1 MKKTKT
7 PWSWIPSLYFTQ
19 GIPYVVVAL
28 LTAPMF
34 VNLGLSNAE
43 MAYYSSL
50 LGFPWILK
58 PIWSPIV
65 GAIKSNRFWVVATQ
79 ILMGFLFAVTAFFIV
94 QDGTF
99 TTSESFEFRGN
110 FAWFFAFLMLLAF
123 NSATHDI
130 SADGLY
136 IEVLPEEKQSF
147 YVGIRSSFY
156 RVAMIIGQGGLL
168 ALAGILSEGGTFG
181 IEKWGVHFFSFK
193 GFGGDFY
200 KAWSSIFIGVGVY
213 LVIVSVYHAFILPKA
228 NIVNDK
234 IDLSQIKKD
243 IVETFVTFFRIK
255 NIGIH
260 VSVLLLFRLGE
271 AQLVKLAQPF
281 LLDESLNGGLGL
293 SNIDIGLLY
302 GTFGVL
308 SLTIGGILGGVIVSK
323 DGLKKWFLPM
333 ILAINL
339 PNSMY
344 LLMAYFKPESSVSI
358 GAAIAMEQ
366 FGYGFGFTAYMMYMI
381 YITKDSGKYKTAH
394 FAFATGLMALGMTLP
409 GMPSGW
415 LQEQLGYV
423 NFFWWVL
430 ISMVPMLA
438 IYKFVKID
446 SGFGKKK

>member
-1 MKKTKT
+1 MKQKS
-7 PWSWIPSLYFTQ
+7 PWAWIPSLYFTQ
-19 GIPYVVVAL
+19 GIPYVLIAL

-65 GAIKSNRFWVVATQ
+65 GAMKSNRFWVVVTQ
-79 ILMGFLFAVTAFFIV
+79 ILMGALFAITAFFIV
-94 QDGTF
+94 QDGSF
-99 TTSESFEFRGN
+99 TASDNFEFRGN

-136 IEVLPEEKQSF
+136 IEVLSEDKQSF

-156 RVAMIIGQGGLL
+156 RVAMIAGQGGLL
-168 ALAGILSEGGTFG
+168 ALAGVLSEGGSLG
-181 IEKWGVHFFSFK
+181 IDNWGIHFFSFS
-193 GFGGDFY
+193 GFDGDFH
-200 KAWSSIFIGVGVY
+200 KAWSYIFIAVGAY
-213 LVIVSVYHAFILPKA
+213 LAIIGAYHAFMLPKSKV
-228 NIVNDK
+228 VNDV
-234 IDLSQIKKD
+234 IDLSQIKND
-243 IVETFVTFFRIK
+243 ILDTFITFFKIK

-260 VSVLLLFRLGE
+260 LGVLLLFRLGE

-281 LLDESLNGGLGL
+281 LLDAKINGGLGL
-293 SNIDIGLLY
+293 SNTEIGLLY

-308 SLTIGGILGGVIVSK
+308 ALTVGGILGGVIVSK
-323 DGLKKWFLPM
+323 DGLKRWFFPM

-344 LLMAYFKPESSVSI
+344 LLMAYFVPESSISI
-358 GAAIAMEQ
+358 GSAIAIEQ

-409 GMPSGW
+409 GMSSGW

-430 ISMVPMLA
+430 ISMVPMLLL
-438 IYKFVKID
+438 YKFVKIEP
-446 SGFGKKK
+446 GFGKKK